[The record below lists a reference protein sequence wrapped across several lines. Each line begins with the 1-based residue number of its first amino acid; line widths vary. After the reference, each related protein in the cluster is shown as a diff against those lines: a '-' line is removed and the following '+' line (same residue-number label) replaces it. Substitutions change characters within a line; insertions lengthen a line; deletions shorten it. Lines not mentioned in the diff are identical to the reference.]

1 MLCNKICTSMYS
13 LHGRAVLLEV
23 QIQPRKLVVDRSK
36 HLALTRRHY
45 NQ

>member
-1 MLCNKICTSMYS
+1 MLCNKIFTSMYS
-13 LHGRAVLLEV
+13 LHGRAVLEV

-45 NQ
+45 KQ